1 MRAKYV
7 LTEVFV
13 GLWRNVTMTIAMI
26 ITMAVSLTM
35 LGASL
40 MLYLQVGDMKDF
52 YYDKVQVSVFLTSD
66 ITEQQRSDLEATLKG
81 NPAVQSVFYEDQDT
95 AYKRFQ
101 EQFADLPDLVKSVG
115 KESLPASFR
124 VTLKDPQKS
133 DVFTRELELKAGLNS
148 ADDTSTSPSPD
159 TSASAAPSPS
169 ASKTGTT
176 TTTTTAADAPIEG
189 IKQVV
194 DQKKLLEKIFGIIS
208 SIQSMALVV
217 SIAMGIAAL
226 LLVANTIQ
234 VAAYSKRREVAVMK
248 LVGASN
254 WFIQA
259 PFVLEAVF
267 AAMLGAFLAFLAL
280 IAGKIFLM
288 DGSLK
293 ELNQVL
299 TPLSWGRVL
308 LMLPMLAGIGAVVSA
323 VTGWFTLRAY
333 IKK

>member
-66 ITEQQRSDLEATLKG
+66 INEQQRSDLEATLKG
-81 NPAVQSVFYEDQDT
+81 NPAVQSVFYEDKDT

-101 EQFADLPDLVKSVG
+101 EQFRDLPDLVKSVG
-115 KESLPASFR
+115 PDSLPASFR

-133 DVFTRELELKAGLNS
+133 DEFTRELELKAGLNT
-148 ADDTSTSPSPD
+148 ADDTSASPSPG

-169 ASKTGTT
+169 ASGTGTT
-176 TTTTTAADAPIEG
+176 TTTTTADAPIAG

-217 SIAMGIAAL
+217 SVAMGIAAL

-267 AAMLGAFLAFLAL
+267 AAVLGSFLAFLAL

-299 TPLSWGRVL
+299 TPLTWGRVL